1 MMKNAI
7 AILIAA
13 SLIAAAPHAVASQ
26 EPSPSPATS
35 PASVKIA
42 GRDVPAPKRR
52 TFVSPIFPPEA
63 QAAGQRGIVILEL
76 LIDESGK
83 VSTADVVRSVPPFDD
98 AALAAA
104 RQWEY
109 EVTKVDGKAVPVR
122 LTVPITFA
130 LKLPELTREAGIPE
144 LRQGAAPAFP
154 LGVKGSGKVVADV
167 TLLPDGSVAEAAIRE
182 GDSPWAE
189 VLLQTL
195 RTWRFTSDPE
205 GGAVAFEVRA
215 DFQQGPPPKVDL
227 KLSGLHA
234 GARHAAVTPSTP
246 APASVPPPPEASP
259 AATPTP
265 AAVPAAAPTP
275 APATPTVTAAAPTAT
290 PGPASS
296 AAGPASSTASSGST
310 ASTIAPPPPVA
321 MPSPGA
327 LPHPTGLST
336 PPPVQ
341 TPPAAP
347 SPLPGAVP
355 SSSTPT
361 PPPVEVIP
369 GGPPAPVPAGPG
381 GVPPGASAPAVGAP
395 PRVEAGVSAVR
406 DVSLGAGV
414 PDLTKG
420 RRPVAP
426 PLARMSSVSGSVQIQ
441 FSVDASG
448 ASSIQNVS
456 GPDLLKE
463 AARQAVSSWS
473 FRRTTAE
480 RLYLVAVFQYDGD
493 RAQADVRKAE

>member
-1 MMKNAI
+1 MKNAI
-7 AILIAA
+7 AILTFA
-13 SLIAAAPHAVASQ
+13 SLISAAPHAVASQ
-26 EPSPSPATS
+26 EPSPSPATA
-35 PASVKIA
+35 PPNVKIA

-52 TFVSPIFPPEA
+52 TFISPVFPPEA

-76 LIDESGK
+76 LIDEAGK

-98 AALAAA
+98 SALAAA

-130 LKLPELTREAGIPE
+130 LKLPDLTREAGIPE

-154 LGVKGSGKVVADV
+154 LGVKGSAKVVADV

-205 GGAVAFEVRA
+205 ANPIAFEVRA
-215 DFQQGPPPKVDL
+215 DFQPGPPPKVDL

-234 GARHAAVTPSTP
+234 SERRAAAAASPAPSAPTAPTAMATPSSGAGPAAVPTPAAAP
-246 APASVPPPPEASP
+246 APASVSSP
-259 AATPTP
+259 AAT
-265 AAVPAAAPTP
+265 AL
-275 APATPTVTAAAPTAT
+275 
-290 PGPASS
+290 
-296 AAGPASSTASSGST
+296 T
-310 ASTIAPPPPVA
+310 ASTVAPPAAPPVA
-321 MPSPGA
+321 IPSPGA
-327 LPHPTGLST
+327 LPRPAGMPT
-336 PPPVQ
+336 PPPQ
-341 TPPAAP
+341 TQNPPAVP
-347 SPLPGAVP
+347 SPLPGEVRP
-355 SSSTPT
+355 SAAPA

-369 GGPPAPVPAGPG
+369 GASVPAPPAPA
-381 GVPPGASAPAVGAP
+381 
-395 PRVEAGVSAVR
+395 RVEAGVSAIR
-406 DVSLGAGV
+406 DISLGAGV

-441 FSVDASG
+441 FSVDAAGS
-448 ASSIQNVS
+448 SSIQNVN

-473 FRRTTAE
+473 FRRTSAE